1 VSIANHPRHVSLDGG
16 TKRSA
21 VPISATIRLGQDDA
35 QGPRFEPVRHER
47 PRSTEYASV
56 APTSLW
62 VSTPLDTENVIWAS
76 LRDRV
81 AILRK
86 DGRPIPAATPAV
98 VTKEDFSQMTILG
111 QFNLGFI
118 LASTPN
124 GNLWIFDQHA
134 CDEIYNFESLRRT
147 TTLYEQ
153 PLIAPLPLE
162 LSLAEEAC
170 ILDHRDVFTA
180 NGFRL
185 QYDDAQPPR
194 HRWSLTA
201 LPHSGAPEGRNAVQ
215 YGPSDVQALCAIL
228 LSLNDDNH
236 DSTVVDVSGNNAVR
250 RYSALPKTIAL
261 WASRACRGSVMI
273 GQALSRTEMERIVQR
288 LSGVDDPWHC
298 PHGRPTLCHVHT
310 MEPIRVADERDHAE
324 HVAGPT
330 LTVVNP
336 NATDAIEND
345 N

>member
-1 VSIANHPRHVSLDGG
+1 
-16 TKRSA
+16 
-21 VPISATIRLGQDDA
+21 
-35 QGPRFEPVRHER
+35 
-47 PRSTEYASV
+47 
-56 APTSLW
+56 
-62 VSTPLDTENVIWAS
+62 
-76 LRDRV
+76 
-81 AILRK
+81 
-86 DGRPIPAATPAV
+86 
-98 VTKEDFSQMTILG
+98 
-111 QFNLGFI
+111 
-118 LASTPN
+118 
-124 GNLWIFDQHA
+124 LWIFDQHA

-147 TTLYEQ
+147 ITLYEQ

-170 ILDHRDVFTA
+170 ILDHQGVFTA

-185 QYDDAQPPR
+185 QYVDAQPPR
-194 HRWSLTA
+194 RRWSLTA
-201 LPHSGAPEGRNAVQ
+201 LPHSGAPKGRNAVQ

-298 PHGRPTLCHVHT
+298 PHGRPTLCHVHA

-336 NATDAIEND
+336 TATVAIEND